1 MPADF
6 KMDDWSSDE
15 EGDYILPSEPRK
27 QTRTHARMN
36 IKGEKNKVTNNVL
49 SIIKKVNRKSQ
60 EDGK

>member
-1 MPADF
+1 MANDF

-15 EGDYILPSEPRK
+15 EDYDSNGARK
-27 QTRTHARMN
+27 RTRTHARMN
-36 IKGEKNKVTNNVL
+36 IKGRNSVLTKNVL